1 MNISEL
7 IIIYWS
13 DMSNL
18 AISISDLRKIYSS
31 KISKEQKEA
40 LKNIS
45 LDIEKGQ
52 IFGLLGPNG
61 AGKSTLINII
71 AGLVNKTSG
80 KVLVNGIDL
89 DKQPEKL
96 RANIGI
102 VPQEVVIDPF
112 FNVYD
117 TLEYYAGYYGIRKKD
132 RRTDEILKALSLED
146 KKDFN
151 PRRLSGGMKRRLLVA
166 KALVHNPP
174 IIILDE
180 PTAGVDVELRSQLWE
195 YVRKLNKEGTTIL
208 LTTHYLEEAEQL
220 CDKIAVINK
229 GEIIANDTTKNLKDK
244 LGIKKIFFHFS
255 EKLESNNILE
265 GYEVINNGLGICIT
279 YKKDDFQLDKIIN
292 QIQNLGAK
300 IKDVKTEESN
310 LEDIFKT
317 LVKAA

>member
-1 MNISEL
+1 MN
-7 IIIYWS
+7 
-13 DMSNL
+13 NF
-18 AISISDLRKIYSS
+18 AISISDLRKTYTS
-31 KISKEQKEA
+31 KFSKERKEA

-45 LDIEKGQ
+45 LNIEKGQ

-80 KVLVNGIDL
+80 KVFVNNIDL
-89 DKQPEKL
+89 DKEPEKL
-96 RANIGI
+96 RANLGI

-117 TLEYYAGYYGIRKKD
+117 TLEYYAGYYGIRKGN

-151 PRRLSGGMKRRLLVA
+151 PRRLSGGMKRRLLIA

-229 GEIIANDTTKNLKDK
+229 GEIIANDTTKNLKEK
-244 LGIKKIFFHFS
+244 LGVKKIIFYLANKVENS
-255 EKLESNNILE
+255 SLPE
-265 GYEVINNGLGICIT
+265 GFEITNNGNAISIT
-279 YKKDDFQLDKIIN
+279 YQKSELELEKIIN
-292 QIQNLGAK
+292 QIHQLGLE
-300 IKDVKTEESN
+300 IKDIKTEESN
-310 LEDIFKT
+310 LEDIFRT
-317 LVKAA
+317 LVRG